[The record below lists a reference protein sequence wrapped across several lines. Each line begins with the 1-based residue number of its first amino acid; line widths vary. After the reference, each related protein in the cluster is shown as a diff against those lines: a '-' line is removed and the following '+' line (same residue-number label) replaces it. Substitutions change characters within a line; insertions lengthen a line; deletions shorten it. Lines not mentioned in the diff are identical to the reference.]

1 MRKSRI
7 LAAACLGMLFWGG
20 CESVELE
27 QRSFPLAVGIDL
39 QEAQEKTGGKETEG
53 KQAKEKD
60 EEEEVERKLV
70 VSFDFPD
77 LAQISEK
84 GKTVDTPMA
93 MSLEGDDLFHV
104 EKSYE
109 NNTNRIL
116 DYNHL
121 KAVVIGENLI
131 SEPKRLRNLLLAW
144 EQQERAARNISLF
157 VGSSSA
163 AKILTLTEETEGSM
177 GTYLEEMLESQKDF
191 SQKKIATVG
200 SLINQWHNQNELLLI
215 PVLTEQGNRPTV
227 SAYAAIENFE
237 YRGILTVEEAMQVF
251 LSQGLLEKF
260 TCEPDR
266 EEVAEISN
274 IRVTT
279 SVEQE
284 EGQPV
289 VTVSI
294 TGQGRMKIGQANSV
308 GQQYQMEQ
316 RMEQHILAGLQ
327 RCAGK
332 LREEYEIDMTNS
344 YISLGGLNRGLYQVY
359 KNLPDE
365 YSQNVQQMF
374 EVDIEI
380 LNW

>member
-1 MRKSRI
+1 
-7 LAAACLGMLFWGG
+7 
-20 CESVELE
+20 
-27 QRSFPLAVGIDL
+27 
-39 QEAQEKTGGKETEG
+39 
-53 KQAKEKD
+53 
-60 EEEEVERKLV
+60 
-70 VSFDFPD
+70 
-77 LAQISEK
+77 
-84 GKTVDTPMA
+84 
-93 MSLEGDDLFHV
+93 
-104 EKSYE
+104 
-109 NNTNRIL
+109 
-116 DYNHL
+116 
-121 KAVVIGENLI
+121 
-131 SEPKRLRNLLLAW
+131 
-144 EQQERAARNISLF
+144 
-157 VGSSSA
+157 
-163 AKILTLTEETEGSM
+163 M

-251 LSQGLLEKF
+251 LSQGLLETF
-260 TCEPDR
+260 TCEPDK

-316 RMEQHILAGLQ
+316 RMEQHILTGLQ